1 MKINSKHRTHG
12 AALAQIV
19 EHESFT
25 ALNRAS
31 EKNGHYQVNKDR
43 RLLVKKAS
51 TGPEEW
57 RFTFTE
63 DNIDALN
70 QDLGNGVEAFV
81 CLVCGDETVCV
92 LGESEIEEVIDL
104 DRRSPQSVV
113 VETPAR
119 RSMRVRGT
127 NGELN
132 RTVPHN
138 AFPEIIFN

>member
-1 MKINSKHRTHG
+1 MKINTKHRTHG

-31 EKNGHYQVNKDR
+31 SKNGHYQVNKNR

-70 QDLGNGVEAFV
+70 EDLGNGVEVFV
-81 CLVCGDETVCV
+81 CLVCGGETVCV
-92 LGESEIEEVIDL
+92 LSESEIEKVIDL

-113 VETPAR
+113 VKTPAR

-127 NGELN
+127 DGELN